1 MGQTAG
7 TTQEERGWLGG
18 AGEGS
23 QEGPQEGGHR
33 GAARGL

>member
-7 TTQEERGWLGG
+7 TTQEERCWLGG
-18 AGEGS
+18 VGEGS